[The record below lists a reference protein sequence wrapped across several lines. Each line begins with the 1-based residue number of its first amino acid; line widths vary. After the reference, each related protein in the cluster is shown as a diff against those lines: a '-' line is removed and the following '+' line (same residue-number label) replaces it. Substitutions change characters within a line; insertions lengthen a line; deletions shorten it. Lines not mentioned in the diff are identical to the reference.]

1 MAGTSRKKQET
12 SEGPRSRAKNS
23 RGRGASSGKKGTS
36 SKTDKKTGKSS
47 GKADTKAKGTSRRR
61 DPEPEENSFILTEVA
76 ILAVFALSVLLFLS
90 NFHLCGVAGDFC
102 REAMLGT
109 FGKLGYLFPVLLCV
123 GSCFYLSNRGN
134 RRAVMKLAASA
145 VTLLALCGL
154 AQLIFGGGYSEELKL
169 LDYFKQDAVSGK
181 GGGIVGGVLVT
192 VLCSTVGTIGAYLI
206 LLVLFAIGVVCITEK
221 SLVGAVR
228 RGSGRAYRYA
238 KDDMDRRREIYE
250 ERREER
256 REERQRIR
264 EERARG
270 IDMDA
275 VTLGGYSYE
284 DSHETDNEDLYE
296 DSRRSSHGRYRED
309 PVENDRYDSPEDY
322 VLEPENKEPLNPA
335 DIFRGSITMP
345 GRGEREEAHAEP
357 KEAVAF
363 EGRRAEAAGR
373 HTGGIHAF
381 SGQETAFP
389 DTEPDQTDRL
399 SGEVHREEERDEYRE
414 DWLEE
419 QKERH
424 ERAFVSRRK
433 GSAHAESLRQEET
446 PQPLPETEELEPMRD
461 SGCDTPAREET
472 LLKSI
477 YAERD
482 TRTFAELRMEEP
494 SESGDLGL
502 ESQEEEI
509 YYEPIDA
516 DGAFTE
522 EELQDDGSC
531 TETYGGFDAED
542 LAGRDALTAV
552 KEQIRE
558 AGEKA
563 MAAADLPWEEDS
575 QIVTASGKVMETDAD
590 LMRKTLERKRHET
603 RSAVPNEGREAGRTE
618 PEKRQELPKK
628 PQPEK
633 KPYVF
638 PPMDLLKKGRAVG
651 GRSEQ
656 EYKDTAIKLQQTLK
670 NFGVGVTVTNI
681 SCGPAVTR
689 YELHPEQGVK
699 VSKIVS
705 LSDDIKLNLAA
716 ADIRIEAPIP
726 GKAAVGIE
734 VPNKETET
742 VLLRDLLESENFKR
756 ASSKL
761 SFAVGKDIAGQT
773 VVTDIA
779 KMPHLLIAGATGSG
793 KSVCINTLIMSIIY
807 KSSPEDVKLIMID
820 PKVVELSVY
829 NGIPHLLIPVVTDPK
844 KASGALNWAVA
855 EMTERYQKFAKY
867 NVRDLKGYNEKIKSI
882 EDIEDENKPKKL
894 PQIIIIVDELADLMM
909 VAPGEVEDA
918 ICRLAQLA
926 RAAGIHLVIATQRP
940 SVNVITGLIKANI
953 PSRIAFSVSSGV
965 DSRTIIDMN
974 GAEKLL
980 GKGDMLFYPQGIQKP
995 QRVQGAF
1002 VSDQEVSRVVEFL
1015 AEEGLTTEYDP
1026 EVEKKMT
1033 SSFSGAGP
1041 DSAGDRD
1048 AYFEQAARF
1057 IIEKDKAS
1065 IGMLQRMLKIGFNR
1079 AARIMDQLA
1088 EAGVVGEDEGT
1099 KPRKVLMSEEQ
1110 FEELME
1116 QGC

>member
-1 MAGTSRKKQET
+1 M
-12 SEGPRSRAKNS
+12 
-23 RGRGASSGKKGTS
+23 
-36 SKTDKKTGKSS
+36 
-47 GKADTKAKGTSRRR
+47 
-61 DPEPEENSFILTEVA
+61 
-76 ILAVFALSVLLFLS
+76 
-90 NFHLCGVAGDFC
+90 
-102 REAMLGT
+102 
-109 FGKLGYLFPVLLCV
+109 
-123 GSCFYLSNRGN
+123 
-134 RRAVMKLAASA
+134 
-145 VTLLALCGL
+145 
-154 AQLIFGGGYSEELKL
+154 
-169 LDYFKQDAVSGK
+169 
-181 GGGIVGGVLVT
+181 
-192 VLCSTVGTIGAYLI
+192 
-206 LLVLFAIGVVCITEK
+206 
-221 SLVGAVR
+221 
-228 RGSGRAYRYA
+228 
-238 KDDMDRRREIYE
+238 
-250 ERREER
+250 
-256 REERQRIR
+256 
-264 EERARG
+264 
-270 IDMDA
+270 
-275 VTLGGYSYE
+275 
-284 DSHETDNEDLYE
+284 
-296 DSRRSSHGRYRED
+296 
-309 PVENDRYDSPEDY
+309 
-322 VLEPENKEPLNPA
+322 
-335 DIFRGSITMP
+335 
-345 GRGEREEAHAEP
+345 
-357 KEAVAF
+357 
-363 EGRRAEAAGR
+363 
-373 HTGGIHAF
+373 
-381 SGQETAFP
+381 
-389 DTEPDQTDRL
+389 
-399 SGEVHREEERDEYRE
+399 
-414 DWLEE
+414 
-419 QKERH
+419 
-424 ERAFVSRRK
+424 
-433 GSAHAESLRQEET
+433 
-446 PQPLPETEELEPMRD
+446 
-461 SGCDTPAREET
+461 
-472 LLKSI
+472 
-477 YAERD
+477 
-482 TRTFAELRMEEP
+482 
-494 SESGDLGL
+494 
-502 ESQEEEI
+502 
-509 YYEPIDA
+509 
-516 DGAFTE
+516 
-522 EELQDDGSC
+522 
-531 TETYGGFDAED
+531 
-542 LAGRDALTAV
+542 
-552 KEQIRE
+552 
-558 AGEKA
+558 
-563 MAAADLPWEEDS
+563 
-575 QIVTASGKVMETDAD
+575 
-590 LMRKTLERKRHET
+590 
-603 RSAVPNEGREAGRTE
+603 
-618 PEKRQELPKK
+618 
-628 PQPEK
+628 
-633 KPYVF
+633 
-638 PPMDLLKKGRAVG
+638 
-651 GRSEQ
+651 
-656 EYKDTAIKLQQTLK
+656 YKDTAIKLQQTLR

-742 VLLRDLLESENFKR
+742 VLLRDLLESEEFKR

-793 KSVCINTLIMSIIY
+793 KSVCINTLIMSVIY
-807 KSSPEDVKLIMID
+807 KADPEDVKLIMID

-1015 AEEGLTTEYDP
+1015 AEQGMTTEYDP
-1026 EVEKKMT
+1026 EVEKKMNAPAA
-1033 SSFSGAGP
+1033 GAGP
-1041 DSAGDRD
+1041 DGANDRD

-1099 KPRKVLMSEEQ
+1099 KPRKVLMSMEQ
-1110 FEELME
+1110 FEELLE
-1116 QGC
+1116 QGY